1 MLWLM
6 QEDTLVTEPHQ
17 TCLQRVCVNSSLVYT
32 SVPSVNSSKCLI
44 ISFRDSW
51 IVLISV
57 CTVWM
62 VVQLSLSVHRGLI
75 PGALP
80 DTKIPGVYK
89 MVVGTFGPPDPR
101 VFVYEDSANTQPY
114 AHPCKTVPHWHTSNI
129 ANSTA
134 ASHRLSFPSKDGHL
148 PQTSLPPDVCMWT
161 QITQHQVLN
170 TCSLPCSLSLHCR
183 IAERRCK

>member
-1 MLWLM
+1 MLWLV

-32 SVPSVNSSKCLI
+32 SGPSVNSSKCLI

-101 VFVYEDSANTQPY
+101 VLYMRIQPTPS
-114 AHPCKTVPHWHTSNI
+114 HMHTHVKLYHI
-129 ANSTA
+129 GILQILRTA
-134 ASHRLSFPSKDGHL
+134 QLLHIDFHFPQRMDTCLRHHFL
-148 PQTSLPPDVCMWT
+148 PTFACGL
-161 QITQHQVLN
+161 
-170 TCSLPCSLSLHCR
+170 R
-183 IAERRCK
+183 